1 MKLESPYR
9 FRERIL
15 LLGGGGAGKTTA
27 TLSMIRASGLPAD
40 VIDLDYS
47 MAWDRALDTDFEDSR
62 DQVKIHSVQPYW
74 EDFINT
80 MEGIVDT
87 YGDDPDRWLV
97 VDSISPTWEEVQ
109 AWYVQLAIG
118 SDMGKFLAEL
128 RRDSDSVKDYNA
140 SIVENMNWPAVK
152 KEYARTWRAIM
163 SWKGHLVLTAEAA
176 SIKGERDAD
185 QLALYGQVGYKPVG
199 EKRLHHVTSTTLF
212 LEHGRRGWLFTTVKD
227 RNRDEVEKK
236 QVEDLDDGGM
246 ATSYLR
252 EVAGWK
258 LARRANRLAVEG
270 DDDDE

>member
-9 FRERIL
+9 FRERLL

-27 TLSMIRASGLPAD
+27 ALAMIRASGLPAD

-47 MAWDRALDTDFEDSR
+47 MAWDRALDTDFEDAR
-62 DQVKIHSVQPYW
+62 DAVKVHSVQPEW
-74 EDFINT
+74 EDFISVL
-80 MEGIVDT
+80 EGLVDT

-97 VDSISPTWEEVQ
+97 IDSISPTWELVQ
-109 AWYVQLAIG
+109 NWYVQLAIG
-118 SDMGKFLAEL
+118 NDMGRFLAEL

-152 KEYARTWRAIM
+152 KEYSRTWRAIM

-212 LEHGRRGWLFTTVKD
+212 LEHGKRGWMFTSVKD

-236 QVEDLDDGGM
+236 VVDELEDGGM
-246 ATSYLR
+246 ASSYLR

-258 LARRANRLAVEG
+258 LARRANRLQVEEG
-270 DDDDE
+270 DDDA